1 MERVFCVQEGQ
12 YRGIR
17 TDSPAV
23 RVKLVHTLLHQEF
36 HVQVARLDHIPVP
49 AANIAPR
56 AHREKQTVEG
66 GLHIPPVGIALLD
79 SLVLP
84 HHTPTQVQYVLRVDL
99 GQHPIP
105 GELAVLV

>member
-23 RVKLVHTLLHQEF
+23 RVKLVHILVKQELR
-36 HVQVARLDHIPVP
+36 VIVARLGHIPMP
-49 AANIAPR
+49 LANIATR
-56 AHREKQTVEG
+56 AQREKQTVEA
-66 GLHIPPVGIALLD
+66 GLHLPHVGIALLD
-79 SLVLP
+79 SLVLL
-84 HHTPTQVQYVLRVDL
+84 HHIPTQVQYVLRVDL

-105 GELAVLV
+105 EELALLV